1 MYESLFKN
9 LHISIIIL
17 LILVLSIIVIVR
29 EDFID
34 ILNNNSVTSECQSC
48 GRS

>member
-34 ILNNNSVTSECQSC
+34 ILNNNSVTSECQTC
-48 GRS
+48 GGS